1 MPKYILDIDA
11 WANIEADNDEH
22 AMSVGQTII
31 NICDEALA
39 NEGYQVS
46 MVVRDGGIQYLEEEN

>member
-1 MPKYILDIDA
+1 MAKYILDLDA
-11 WANIEADNDEH
+11 WASIEADNEEH
-22 AMSVGQTII
+22 AMFIGQTII

-46 MVVRDGGIQYLEEEN
+46 MVVRDGGIQEEN